1 MHLLRFGFLS
11 ILGSWTRHF
20 TLAMWKST
28 GNTQTTG
35 VHKGSC
41 LGKSFSLFCSKS
53 CWYRCRT
60 NLFSNRIKE
69 KIGPIGICLHKSELK
84 HFLQAKSEDIQAQL
98 KQKWDN
104 HQNGLFG
111 CSSPS
116 KLLKQNNVA
125 PYTACCGTI
134 EGAPGRKSS
143 RCNILSFQ
151 IIFFFFSQPKED
163 KVMWD
168 QSPL

>member
-1 MHLLRFGFLS
+1 MGS
-11 ILGSWTRHF
+11 IKVAVWVKVFH
-20 TLAMWKST
+20 
-28 GNTQTTG
+28 
-35 VHKGSC
+35 
-41 LGKSFSLFCSKS
+41 SFVA
-53 CWYRCRT
+53 RVVDIDVGRT

-98 KQKWDN
+98 KQKRDN

-151 IIFFFFSQPKED
+151 IIFFLLPQPKED
-163 KVMWD
+163 KVM
-168 QSPL
+168 